1 MLLLFVFFQA
11 FFYSFKCDELG
22 LHLEEELNLS
32 IEKMREQE
40 VIAAKSPVSAVS
52 DIPVEKLIWLSD
64 SLSRGGSLSCSTSSP
79 SGSRFPHSS
88 LELLLDV
95 EMPTCNISCCE
106 STKQS
111 ISPTKND
118 SMEARLQ
125 SRMEDSIQGCLDTA
139 VLVVTSSLPLT
150 SI

>member
-11 FFYSFKCDELG
+11 FFYSFMSGELG
-22 LHLEEELNLS
+22 SCLEEELNWS

-40 VIAAKSPVSAVS
+40 VIAAKSPVSTVP
-52 DIPVEKLIWLSD
+52 DIPVEKLIQLSD
-64 SLSRGGSLSCSTSSP
+64 SLSSGGSLSCSTFPPSS
-79 SGSRFPHSS
+79 GFPHSS
-88 LELLLDV
+88 LELLQDV
-95 EMPTCNISCCE
+95 EMPTCNIKCCE

-118 SMEARLQ
+118 SMEASLQ
-125 SRMEDSIQGCLDTA
+125 STMEDSIQVCLDTA
-139 VLVVTSSLPLT
+139 VLVVTSSPPLT